1 VKGEKRKMTD
11 SVAEKMKSVFYKSR
25 YYGWV
30 YFPYEFEIEDGNF
43 GVAVIIRD
51 VNGKSVAKIW
61 IK

>member
-1 VKGEKRKMTD
+1 MID
-11 SVAEKMKSVFYKSR
+11 SVAERMKDVFYKGR

-30 YFPYEFEIEDGNF
+30 YFPYEFEIEDGSF